1 MDPYAQYHQEISAAI
16 ISLATLHQS
25 YNRLLSTTPPP
36 QHSSSQPI
44 SYALAELRATITALQ
59 LDLEE
64 LDESVEALEKD
75 PEIAR
80 RLGLGGEVVRERREF
95 VDSINRRV
103 NAIQRTLPTTDSSNS
118 RQPPSSG
125 YPPSNAYPNN
135 EDAEGDS
142 NEQFERQH
150 QTLLVQQQDQT
161 LTEISGTVEQLR
173 AQAKVMGQEVF
184 DQNIMLDDLDGHV
197 ETTSTRLN
205 KAQRKLQRF
214 VRDNQSSPSSWCILI
229 LIIVLTL
236 LLVTILF
243 F

>member
-103 NAIQRTLPTTDSSNS
+103 NVGFLRSEDGNVVAHHLRFWWCV
-118 RQPPSSG
+118 G
-125 YPPSNAYPNN
+125 YTKDPA
-135 EDAEGDS
+135 
-142 NEQFERQH
+142 
-150 QTLLVQQQDQT
+150 
-161 LTEISGTVEQLR
+161 
-173 AQAKVMGQEVF
+173 
-184 DQNIMLDDLDGHV
+184 DD
-197 ETTSTRLN
+197 RLS
-205 KAQRKLQRF
+205 Q
-214 VRDNQSSPSSWCILI
+214 
-229 LIIVLTL
+229 
-236 LLVTILF
+236 
-243 F
+243 